1 LKDNTNNKEA
11 NMTGKMTDRHGA
23 FMALLKST
31 ALVLAAAFSTLV
43 VLSDKAYSGNT
54 ITIPR

>member
-1 LKDNTNNKEA
+1 
-11 NMTGKMTDRHGA
+11 MTGKMTDIRGA

-31 ALVLAAAFSTLV
+31 AFLLAVAFITLV